1 MPPGVATRKALF
13 ALQGLN
19 FDQQSFF
26 YGTEPLVAQPI
37 ARDGAAAPLV
47 QPMAGAGDGRETIR
61 KETAWESVAREFK
74 TKGFS
79 LDSHPMK
86 VLREQPGLMT
96 KHQSAENLKNLP
108 NGAVVKMVGLRSL
121 LQKPP
126 TAKGVCFVSLEDETG
141 IFNIIIMPDVY
152 EKVRTILYLSNI
164 LEVVGRLQNQKGVIH
179 VKAADLRPF
188 QLPSRLLRPQPSQ
201 EN

>member
-1 MPPGVATRKALF
+1 MATDGVWPQASNETAT
-13 ALQGLN
+13 
-19 FDQQSFF
+19 
-26 YGTEPLVAQPI
+26 PMVAGNVWPQ
-37 ARDGAAAPLV
+37 ASNETAAP
-47 QPMAGAGDGRETIR
+47 MASHNDGRESIR
-61 KETAWESVAREFK
+61 QETAWESVAREFK

-86 VLREQPGLMT
+86 VLREQPGFMT
-96 KHQSAENLKNLP
+96 KHQCAENLKNLP
-108 NGAVVKMVGLRSL
+108 NGAVVKLAGLRSL

-152 EKVRTILYLSNI
+152 EKVRTTLYLSNI

-179 VKAADLRPF
+179 IKAADVRPF
-188 QLPSRLLRPQPSQ
+188 QLPSRLIRPTGGTSMVT
-201 EN
+201 